1 MCGRN
6 EIVFVAFLYRVLSI
20 TDLYV
25 VTCMLHYHSRNLE
38 FPSSLAICIISIM
51 PKFGGGGGGQS
62 VVVGVTHFG
71 CIWACCKQ
79 AYVEL

>member
-51 PKFGGGGGGQS
+51 PKFGGGGGGGK
-62 VVVGVTHFG
+62 V
-71 CIWACCKQ
+71 
-79 AYVEL
+79 L